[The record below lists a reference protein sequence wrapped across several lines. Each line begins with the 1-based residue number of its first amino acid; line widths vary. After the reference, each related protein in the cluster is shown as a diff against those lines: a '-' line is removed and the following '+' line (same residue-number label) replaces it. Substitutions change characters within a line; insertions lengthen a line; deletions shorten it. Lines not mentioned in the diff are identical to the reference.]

1 MSLILCSKCLVTILK
16 NELLKINHKNNFTY
30 KNSEINH
37 LVSKNHERIRELSKK
52 DVHMSWEFAKMCF
65 FAGEMQGYRSEELVE
80 EYAKARD
87 KNNLIWKDIESQIKC
102 EVFEMPKEKDNNTGL
117 FHVPKPIKSML

>member
-1 MSLILCSKCLVTILK
+1 MSLILRSKCLITLLK
-16 NELLKINHKNNFTY
+16 NELLKIYHKNNFTDE
-30 KNSEINH
+30 NSEINH

-52 DVHMSWEFAKMCF
+52 DMPMSWTFAKMCF